1 MTREKNALVEL
12 PAVVLHNAILGPHM
26 AAPLEIEDS
35 ATQAAVRAAASD
47 GRLLLLFALSANQGV
62 PLLTQRDLGTGEDQV
77 SIDMVTLDEMQTSDQ
92 PVALPMDSPD
102 TTTAAVIV
110 DRGEVE
116 LAAEAEL
123 ITLAYPERLHQ
134 VGVIVQLQSMQRGGG
149 NILVMQGIMRAE
161 VTGVVQHNPYLR
173 ATCRPRP
180 DPETWDEETEKL
192 SLEVRGLIEAFV
204 ELTPGMPDGILNFV
218 RSIRSPGHLADNS
231 AYAPE
236 YTTEQRLT
244 LLDTF
249 DVAERLRIVRN
260 FFRQRVAFAQVQ
272 AQIREQAKSGLE
284 ESQRE
289 YILREQLKAIRS
301 ELGESDETEAEL
313 EDYRK
318 KIAAAEMSAEA
329 KKEALRELSR
339 MEKMPPQAAEYSVI
353 KTYLDWLCELPWQK
367 RSEDN
372 LDIRN
377 ARKVLEEDH
386 YDLEEVKDRIIEF
399 LAVRKLALERP
410 DLDESDEDARR
421 GAILCFVGPPGV
433 GKTSLAKS
441 IARALG
447 REFTR
452 MALGGMRDEA
462 EIRGHRRTYIGAM
475 PGRIMQ
481 ALRRTGTRNPV
492 FVLDEVDKVGAD
504 WRGDPSSALL
514 EVLDPEQNANFRD
527 HYLDVDFDLSQ
538 VMFIATANLLD
549 PIPPAL
555 RDRMEIIRL
564 DGYIEPEKMH
574 IARKYLI
581 PRQLRANSLRKGE
594 IKFTDAAL
602 RKIVGDYTHEAG
614 VRQLEREIGRAARK
628 IATRIAA
635 GEVQENVSIKGTD
648 VPKLLGKQRYFFEAA
663 ERTQTP
669 GVVTGLAV
677 TAVGGDILFIEASRM
692 AGSGRL
698 TLTGQLGDVMKESA
712 NIALS
717 YVRARAETLGIDP
730 SLFEKSDIHLHVPSG
745 ATPKDGPSAGVAMVM
760 ALVSLLTGT
769 SASGQV
775 AMTGEVTL
783 RGRVMPVG
791 GIKQKVLAAHRAGLD
806 KVIIPKRNEADLDD
820 LPEDVRAKLTFVLAE
835 TVDDV
840 FPNVLPALNFGAK
853 PSKRKAKAKPVSAA
867 PAPSRNGHEEEP
879 VPVEAESLVGLLGS
893 EQR

>member
-1 MTREKNALVEL
+1 MTNETNSIVEISSVDRSSNELSPIERAAVEL
-12 PAVVLHNAILGPHM
+12 PAVVLYDVLLGPHM
-26 AAPLEIEDS
+26 AAPLEIEDK
-35 ATQAAVRAAASD
+35 ATQAAVRAASPD
-47 GRLLLLFALSANQGV
+47 GKILLLFAL
-62 PLLTQRDLGTGEDQV
+62 PEDTEGLNSV
-77 SIDMVTLDEMQTSDQ
+77 DPIVMPVTDTDILPDEISDDEE
-92 PVALPMDSPD
+92 PV
-102 TTTAAVIV
+102 
-110 DRGEVE
+110 
-116 LAAEAEL
+116 EAH
-123 ITLAYPERLHQ
+123 IHR
-134 VGVIVQLQSMQRGGG
+134 VGVIAQLQSVQRGNSGSAM
-149 NILVMQGIMRAE
+149 IMQGVMRAE
-161 VTGVVQHNPYLR
+161 VIDLVQTEPYVR
-173 ATCRPRP
+173 ARCYPHP
-180 DPETWDEETEKL
+180 DPEEWDADTEQL
-192 SLEVRGLIEAFV
+192 MLEVRGLVEAFV
-204 ELTPGMPDGILNFV
+204 ELTPGMPEGIMNFL
-218 RSIRSPGHLADNS
+218 RSIRTPGHLADNS

-236 YTTEQRLT
+236 YTYEQRLD
-244 LLDTF
+244 LLNTF
-249 DVAERLRIVRN
+249 DIVERLTMVRD
-260 FFRQRVAFAQVQ
+260 FFRKRVAQAQVQ
-272 AQIREQAKSGLE
+272 SKVREQAKAGLE

-289 YILREQLKAIRS
+289 YILREQLKAIRE

-313 EDYRK
+313 DEYRD
-318 KIAAAEMSAEA
+318 KIEAAGMSAEA
-329 KKEALRELSR
+329 QKEALRELSR
-339 MEKMPPQAAEYSVI
+339 LEKMPPQAAEYSVI
-353 KTYLDWLCELPWQK
+353 KTYLDWLCELPWDK

-372 LDIRN
+372 LEITH
-377 ARKVLEEDH
+377 AREILEEDH

-399 LAVRKLALERP
+399 LAVRKLALERD
-410 DLDESDEDARR
+410 DLKEDDEGANR

-433 GKTSLAKS
+433 GKTSLARS
-441 IARALG
+441 VARALG

-481 ALRRTGTRNPV
+481 ALRRAGTRNPV

-538 VMFIATANLLD
+538 VMFIATANLLE

-574 IARKYLI
+574 IARRYLI
-581 PRQLRANSLRKGE
+581 PRQVRANSLRKGE
-594 IKFTDAAL
+594 VKFSDAAL
-602 RKIVGDYTHEAG
+602 RNIVRDYTREAG

-628 IATRIAA
+628 VATKIAA
-635 GEVQENVSIKGTD
+635 GTVEGKVNIKGTD
-648 VPKLLGKQRYFFEAA
+648 IPKLLGKPRYFFEVM

-677 TAVGGDILFIEASRM
+677 TSVGGDILFIEASRM
-692 AGSGRL
+692 AGNGRL

-712 NIALS
+712 NIGLS
-717 YVRARAETLGIDP
+717 YVRARAESLGLDP
-730 SLFEKSDIHLHVPSG
+730 QLFEKSDIHLHVPAG

-760 ALVSLLTGT
+760 ALTSLLTGT
-769 SASGQV
+769 TASGKV

-791 GIKQKVLAAHRAGLD
+791 GVKQKILAAHRAGLT

-820 LPEDVRAKLTFVLAE
+820 LPDDVRAQLEFVLAE

-840 FPNVLPALNFGAK
+840 FPHVLPDLKLANKATKRKPAPRKRKQAKPALN
-853 PSKRKAKAKPVSAA
+853 SNDSM
-867 PAPSRNGHEEEP
+867 PAS
-879 VPVEAESLVGLLGS
+879 VG
-893 EQR
+893 

>member
-1 MTREKNALVEL
+1 MTREKNAVVEL
-12 PAVVLHNAILGPHM
+12 PAVVLHDAILGPHM
-26 AAPLEIEDS
+26 AAPLEIEDA
-35 ATQAAVRAAASD
+35 ATQAAVRAASSD
-47 GRLLLLFALSANQGV
+47 GRLLLLFALPANQGV
-62 PLLTQRDLGTGEDQV
+62 PLLTQRDATPSELPADDEPALT
-77 SIDMVTLDEMQTSDQ
+77 IDAVE
-92 PVALPMDSPD
+92 SP
-102 TTTAAVIV
+102 AAVIV
-110 DRGEVE
+110 DADEEVTA
-116 LAAEAEL
+116 LD
-123 ITLAYPERLHQ
+123 YPERLHH
-134 VGVIVQLQSMQRGGG
+134 VGVIAQLQSMQRSGG
-149 NILVMQGIMRAE
+149 NILVMQGVMRAE
-161 VTGVVQHNPYLR
+161 IMTLVQQEPYLR
-173 ATCRPRP
+173 AICRPRP
-180 DPETWDEETEKL
+180 DPETWDDETEKL

-204 ELTPGMPDGILNFV
+204 ELTPGMPEGVLNFV
-218 RSIRSPGHLADNS
+218 RSIRTPGHLADNS

-236 YTTEQRLT
+236 YTVEQRLV

-249 DVAERLRIVRN
+249 DVADRLRLVRD

-313 EDYRK
+313 EDYRQ
-318 KIAAAEMSAEA
+318 KIEAAGMSAEA

-367 RSEDN
+367 QSEDN
-372 LDIRN
+372 LEIRH
-377 ARKVLEEDH
+377 ARAVLEEDH

-410 DLDESDEDARR
+410 DLDASDEDARR

-481 ALRRTGTRNPV
+481 ALRRAGTRNPV

-549 PIPPAL
+549 PIPAAL

-594 IKFTDAAL
+594 VKFTDAAL
-602 RKIVGDYTHEAG
+602 RNIVRDYTHEAG

-628 IATRIAA
+628 IATKIAA
-635 GEVQENVSIKGTD
+635 GDVQENVSIKGSD

-698 TLTGQLGDVMKESA
+698 TLTGQLGEVMKESA

-717 YVRARAETLGIDP
+717 YVRARAESLGIDP
-730 SLFEKSDIHLHVPSG
+730 TLFEKSDIHLHVPAG
-745 ATPKDGPSAGVAMVM
+745 ATPKDGPSAGVAMVN
-760 ALVSLLTGT
+760 AIVSLLTG
-769 SASGQV
+769 SAASGQV

-806 KVIIPKRNEADLDD
+806 KVIIPQRNEADLDD

-835 TVDDV
+835 TIDDV
-840 FPNVLPALNFGAK
+840 FPHVLPTLGLGKGSN
-853 PSKRKAKAKPVSAA
+853 RKAKAKLPKRQPV
-867 PAPSRNGHEEEP
+867 PSLNGHEEAPEP
-879 VPVEAESLVGLLGS
+879 AAAHS
-893 EQR
+893 